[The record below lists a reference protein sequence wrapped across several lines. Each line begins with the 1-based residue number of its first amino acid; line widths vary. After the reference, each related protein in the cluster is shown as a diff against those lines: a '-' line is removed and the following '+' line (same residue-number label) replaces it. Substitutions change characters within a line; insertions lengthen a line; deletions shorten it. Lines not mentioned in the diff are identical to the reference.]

1 MNHSLHPGEK
11 MAAPKNHKLLLLTTI
26 AAYCLIGVEIIIMI
40 SPFALYFYSVYG
52 PLLDFFTSFPAL
64 SWTTEFFLPHMTF
77 PDDPLILAFS
87 YLQVLLV
94 AGLLLFFFAAVPLY
108 YGRFTGKG
116 VVRRGFYARV
126 RHPQYLFLA
135 IAGFGLLL
143 YWPRFIILIMYVTM
157 LFVYYLLARNEE
169 WRMQQEAP
177 GAYEAYMRNTPM
189 FLPGEPGGRLYRL
202 LFGRI
207 KPKWLGIL
215 VAYCLAVVFAV
226 GLAMGG
232 RAYTVRHLPAVTVDN
247 MTVLPVFPRPAAE
260 VRELYLKASSS
271 AQVQPFLQGD
281 LAANLVYVFPGD
293 FFLTA
298 LVTDEERRFSDD
310 IIERFPEVLEWHQ
323 YKFRGGLGKFFRIF
337 YNFIS
342 TLGRVE
348 TDYHVE
354 RFVFVRASDAAGT
367 LAAPPHVFDLGLRRK
382 PVLLV
387 DMDADDHHIMSVTI
401 TTGKHKWGAMPM
413 PTF

>member
-1 MNHSLHPGEK
+1 MSHQ
-11 MAAPKNHKLLLLTTI
+11 PKLFLLATI

-52 PLLDFFTSFPAL
+52 PVLDFFTASPYL

-94 AGLLLFFFAAVPLY
+94 IGLLLFFSAAIPLY

-116 VVRRGFYARV
+116 VVRRGIYARI

-135 IAGFGLLL
+135 ISGFGLLL

-177 GAYEAYMRNTPM
+177 GAYEAYMQSTPM
-189 FLPGEPGGRLYRL
+189 FIPGEPGGRLYRL

-207 KPKWLGIL
+207 RPKWLGIL
-215 VAYCLAVVFAV
+215 AAYCLAVVFAV
-226 GLAMGG
+226 WLAFGI
-232 RAYTVRHLPAVTVDN
+232 RAYTVHHLPAVTVN
-247 MTVLPVFPRPAAE
+247 GVTVLPVFPRPAAE
-260 VRELYLKASSS
+260 VRELYAKVSSS
-271 AQVQPFLQGD
+271 EQVRPFLQGD
-281 LAANLVYVFPGD
+281 MAANLVYVFPGD

-310 IIERFPEVLEWHQ
+310 IIERFPEVIEWHQ
-323 YKFRGGLGKFFRIF
+323 HKFQGGLGKFFRIF
-337 YNFIS
+337 YNFIR

-354 RFVFVRASDAAGT
+354 RFVFVRAGDAGNR
-367 LAAPPHVFDLGLRRK
+367 LAAPPDVFALGLKRK

-387 DMDADDHHIMSVTI
+387 DVDAEDHRIVSVII

-413 PTF
+413 PSF